1 MILHHKRVL
10 ITRPR
15 TRAQEFSSALI
26 LEGAVPIVF
35 PVTEI
40 LPLQSYSEL
49 DHALKNLDQYDWLI
63 LTSVHGVEAF
73 ISRLTTLGIQ
83 HIPEQL
89 RVAAVGKKTRLSLAK
104 NNIHTSYVPSQFT
117 SRAITE
123 GIGEIADKRF
133 LLLQSNLSDPELGNL
148 LRQGQA
154 HVDEV
159 IAYQNIPA
167 SICQSDMDA
176 LKVGV
181 DIITFTSPSSVKGLV
196 NAGHKHGFDV
206 LSLPSKPIIACIG
219 PVTAQA
225 VKDAGLNIDVVAEE
239 HTIEGIIQSVK
250 SYQREII
257 K

>member
-1 MILHHKRVL
+1 MILRHKRVL

-15 TRAQEFSSALI
+15 MRAQEFSSALI
-26 LEGAVPIVF
+26 LEGAVPVIF

-49 DHALKNLDQYDWLI
+49 DLALKNLDQYDWLV

-83 HIPEQL
+83 HIPEQVH
-89 RVAAVGKKTRLSLAK
+89 VAAVGKKTMSSLAK
-104 NNIHTSYVPSQFT
+104 NNIRTTYVPSQFT
-117 SRAITE
+117 SQAIAH

-133 LLLQSNLSDPELGNL
+133 LLLQSNLSDPELADS
-148 LRQGQA
+148 LRQGQG

-159 IAYQNIPA
+159 TTYRNIPA
-167 SICQSDMDA
+167 TICQSDVDV
-176 LKVGV
+176 LKAGV

-196 NAGHKHGFDV
+196 NAGRKHGFDV
-206 LSLPSKPIIACIG
+206 LSLPSKPIVACIG
-219 PVTAQA
+219 PITARA
-225 VKDAGLNIDVVAEE
+225 VMDAGLIADVVAEE
-239 HTIEGIIQSVK
+239 HTIEGIIQSLK
-250 SYQREII
+250 SYQREFI